1 MTNEEDLIFD
11 DLYEEYEPVLVDA
24 LDESIDF
31 MIEEGVSLTNIEKI
45 LFVWFERSGSKEQF
59 VAKNAERLIKESK

>member
-11 DLYEEYEPVLVDA
+11 DLYEEYEPVLIDA
-24 LDESIDF
+24 LDESIGF